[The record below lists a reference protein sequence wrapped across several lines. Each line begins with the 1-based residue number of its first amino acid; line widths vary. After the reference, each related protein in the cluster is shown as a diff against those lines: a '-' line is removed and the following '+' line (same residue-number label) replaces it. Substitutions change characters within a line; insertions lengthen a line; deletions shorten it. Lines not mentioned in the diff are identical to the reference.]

1 MNSSNIDWLLGL
13 LKNRSTETGGLVGC
27 FSNVIFRCGFPSSN
41 FATMSD
47 RPKRYCS
54 RSRFRLFLE
63 EKEVTTK
70 SRFLSF
76 VRFQR

>member
-1 MNSSNIDWLLGL
+1 MNSSIKDWLLGL
-13 LKNRSTETGGLVGC
+13 LKNRSTENAGLVGC
-27 FSNVIFRCGFPSSN
+27 FSNVIFRCGFPSSI

-47 RPKRYCS
+47 RPKMYCS

-63 EKEVTTK
+63 EKEVTNR

-76 VRFQR
+76 VRLQR